1 MCTLK
6 QVAHFYNTLDQQ
18 MISCQQPMMLN
29 SAIAFEKLV
38 KNPKTGNLKFFPLV
52 ELNEQHFY
60 TYIYM

>member
-1 MCTLK
+1 MCLSK

-38 KNPKTGNLKFFPLV
+38 KNPKTGDLKFFP
-52 ELNEQHFY
+52 FG
-60 TYIYM
+60 

>member
-1 MCTLK
+1 MCLLK

-38 KNPKTGNLKFFPLV
+38 KNPKTGNFKFFPSG
-52 ELNEQHFY
+52 
-60 TYIYM
+60 